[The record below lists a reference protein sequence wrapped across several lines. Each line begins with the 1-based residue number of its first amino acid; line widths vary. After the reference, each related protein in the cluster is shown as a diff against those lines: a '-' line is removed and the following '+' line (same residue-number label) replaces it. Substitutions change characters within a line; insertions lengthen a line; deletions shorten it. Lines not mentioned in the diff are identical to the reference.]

1 MGQTGTTMTASGEPK
16 VIVATVT
23 GKNQITIPAVVVR
36 ELQLEPG
43 MRLEFELSRERSFV
57 VRPQLSRGELARQV
71 QGKWRHLLEPGED
84 PIADLIREREQDE
97 EATA

>member
-1 MGQTGTTMTASGEPK
+1 MNEL
-16 VIVATVT
+16 IVRNRTKPIQATIT

-43 MRLEFELSRERSFV
+43 MRLEFELSGERSFI

-71 QGKWRHLLEPGED
+71 QGQWRHLLAPGED
-84 PIADLIREREQDE
+84 PIADLIQEREAEDE
-97 EATA
+97 EGG